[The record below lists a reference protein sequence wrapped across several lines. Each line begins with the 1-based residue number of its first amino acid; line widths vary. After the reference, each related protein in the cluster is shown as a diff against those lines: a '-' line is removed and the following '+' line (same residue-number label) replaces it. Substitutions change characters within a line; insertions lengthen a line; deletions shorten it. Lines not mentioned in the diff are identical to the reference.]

1 LAKLSINFNL
11 IYFRGAVINKL
22 ANVDD
27 FVEKSLQRISQD
39 SLIVSNAIY
48 LGWILKALVL
58 RNHPLLVRTT
68 KVVLDYLKSEDTEVA
83 IQVLKN
89 YWRFVKW

>member
-1 LAKLSINFNL
+1 M
-11 IYFRGAVINKL
+11 INKL